1 LTTNLRRKLAI
12 GFALGFV
19 VLIGLVLLA
28 DVRQVARLLHDFRW
42 AWLPAILSLT
52 LVNYLLR
59 GLRFH
64 YYLRLIGLKNIP
76 FWTSLRVFIGGFS
89 LTLTPGKVG
98 ELIRVVWLKN
108 LAGADPVRVAPST
121 IVDRIVDGL
130 AMAILALLGALVYPQ
145 YRPAVLT
152 IFGLIV
158 GVVIISQIRSLA
170 LWCLDLGA
178 RLPLISRFANGL
190 RKLYDSTYELL
201 RVKNLA
207 IGVGLG
213 LISWSSEG
221 MAFFLVLVGLGTPA
235 TFELALLAIF
245 ILALSSILG
254 GASTLPGG
262 LGAAEATMAGALVV
276 LIGLSPEVAATATL
290 LIRFFTLW
298 FGVGLGILT
307 VVIWRKMLFEA
318 GDETAATA
326 NQSPAKPADE
336 TEFGESDLI
345 YEQSG

>member
-1 LTTNLRRKLAI
+1 
-12 GFALGFV
+12 
-19 VLIGLVLLA
+19 
-28 DVRQVARLLHDFRW
+28 
-42 AWLPAILSLT
+42 
-52 LVNYLLR
+52 
-59 GLRFH
+59 
-64 YYLRLIGLKNIP
+64 
-76 FWTSLRVFIGGFS
+76 
-89 LTLTPGKVG
+89 
-98 ELIRVVWLKN
+98 
-108 LAGADPVRVAPST
+108 
-121 IVDRIVDGL
+121 
-130 AMAILALLGALVYPQ
+130 M
-145 YRPAVLT
+145 LT

-158 GVVIISQIRSLA
+158 GVVIVSQVRPLA

-178 RLPLISRFANGL
+178 RLPVISRFANGL

-201 RVKNLA
+201 RFKNLV

-221 MAFFLVLVGLGTPA
+221 VAFFLVLVGLGVPA
-235 TFELALLAIF
+235 SFELVLLAIF

-276 LIGLSPEVAATATL
+276 LVGLSQEVAATATL

-307 VVIWRKMLFEA
+307 VVIWRKMLFGA
-318 GDETAATA
+318 GDAAEQRSVRPEDGA
-326 NQSPAKPADE
+326 
-336 TEFGESDLI
+336 EFEEGDLI